1 MLLKKRD
8 IQLNLIL
15 LALTAAIG
23 FSFAWWAGL
32 ASIVLSAMLA
42 MQKRQV
48 IWLAVAVIGLVR
60 GWVAIPDM
68 LPSTDMAL
76 TGVIRSD
83 VIIEKTVRFTLAS
96 DWGRIDV
103 FSRDSQLRFGDEVKV
118 KCKNLTRRSIF
129 REPVCLADRVTVLRP
144 DAAPAYWRGLN
155 AVKQWMIAAI
165 NRGLPV
171 PEGPLLAGILLGTR
185 SDLPDDLAESFRR
198 TGTSHIVA
206 VSGYNVTIV
215 VTLMAGLIGR
225 LPLPRRAVTWL
236 TIGSIVSFVIL
247 TGASASVVRAGIM
260 GGLVVIARSV
270 GRLSDAAHA
279 LVISATLMV
288 VVDPATVADVGFQLS
303 VAATAGL
310 VLLADPYER
319 WLHWLPTRLGLRASL
334 ASTLAAITMT
344 EPLIAIAFGRVSVVA
359 AAVNIVILPLVPL
372 AMALGF
378 GAAVVS
384 GMMPLAATFVSW
396 LAWAPLFL
404 IVTVVAR
411 ASELP
416 LASVGLGTVGSMI
429 FAAVGAGAAM
439 FVITRARR
447 HAV

>member
-1 MLLKKRD
+1 MLFSKRN

-15 LALTAAIG
+15 LALAAAIG
-23 FSFAWWAGL
+23 FSYAWWAGL
-32 ASIVLSAMLA
+32 TAVFLSAMLA
-42 MQKRQV
+42 VRKRQM
-48 IWLAVAVIGLVR
+48 IWLATVVIGLIR
-60 GWVAIPDM
+60 GWLAIPEV
-68 LPSTDMAL
+68 LPSTAVVL

-83 VIIEKTVRFTLAS
+83 VIIEKTVRFTMTS

-103 FSRDSQLRFGDEVKV
+103 FARDSQLRFGDEVSV
-118 KCKNLTRRSIF
+118 KCESLTRRSIF
-129 REPVCLADRVTVLRP
+129 REPVCLADKVKVLRP
-144 DAAPAYWRGLN
+144 AAAPGLWRGLN

-165 NRGLPV
+165 DRGLPV

-185 SDLPDDLAESFRR
+185 FDLPDDLAESFRR

-215 VTLMAGLIGR
+215 VTLMASLIGR
-225 LPLPRRAVTWL
+225 LPLPRRVVTWL

-260 GGLVVIARSV
+260 GGLVVVARSI
-270 GRLSDAAHA
+270 GRLSDAAHT

-288 VVDPATVADVGFQLS
+288 FVDPATVADVGFQLS

-319 WLHWLPTRLGLRASL
+319 WLWWLPARLGLRSSL
-334 ASTLAAITMT
+334 ASTLAAITLT
-344 EPLIAIAFGRVSVVA
+344 EPLIAIIFGRVSVIA
-359 AAVNIVILPLVPL
+359 AAVNVIVLPFVPL

-378 GAAVVS
+378 AAAVVS
-384 GMMPLAATFVSW
+384 GIVPLASTFVGW
-396 LAWAPLFL
+396 LAWAPLFFV
-404 IVTVVAR
+404 VTVVDR
-411 ASELP
+411 AAALP
-416 LASVGLGTVGSMI
+416 LASVGLGPTGSLF
-429 FAAVGAGAAM
+429 FAAIGAGVAM
-439 FVITRARR
+439 FMIARARR